1 MSGSGGSASKPILGE
16 YFCDPRCSD
25 AAGWG
30 PDGKCAARGRV
41 GLQEYKEYPVQTS
54 LKPTWSQT
62 RGNSHKSKLPYMWC
76 KNVEMWKI
84 VNDAYLVKWRGL
96 AGRAGRP
103 RVQLVR
109 RSCGTVLPARI
120 GKPEY
125 DWRVVQ
131 VRGGPTGWWL
141 VRARHDMDEQGQTSV
156 NLLESKAGVNSRETH
171 ASIDDV
177 KVTWNWRGI
186 IDK

>member
-1 MSGSGGSASKPILGE
+1 M
-16 YFCDPRCSD
+16 FR
-25 AAGWG
+25 
-30 PDGKCAARGRV
+30 RGRL
-41 GLQEYKEYPVQTS
+41 GAGRQMRSARTSGATRVQRIPSSNFPQTH
-54 LKPTWSQT
+54 LKSN

-109 RSCGTVLPARI
+109 RSCGTVRPARI

-131 VRGGPTGWWL
+131 VSGGPTGWWL
-141 VRARHDMDEQGQTSV
+141 VRARRDMDKQGQTSV
-156 NLLESKAGVNSRETH
+156 NSLESKAGVNSRETH
-171 ASIDDV
+171 ASIADV
-177 KVTWNWRGI
+177 KVTWNWCGI